1 MGWMRRRSSSRGGT
15 ILSLQSL
22 SASIISHH
30 NKTPTIIFLWPLL
43 QVLLVAILL
52 PLSRCWC
59 CCCCLS
65 PIHRDWLALRVY
77 QFIAITK
84 DNYLS
89 MIRPRFVFLLN
100 VSSTKTTLGHRGSRE
115 DQTVV
120 EVFQVVVLY
129 LNNVGKNV
137 KETSS
142 RCVVWKI
149 GDLLRRFCWN
159 IFARLLLIVPSK

>member
-1 MGWMRRRSSSRGGT
+1 MVWMRRRSRGGT

-52 PLSRCWC
+52 PLSRC
-59 CCCCLS
+59 CCCCLC

-129 LNNVGKNV
+129 LNNAKKTV

-159 IFARLLLIVPSK
+159 IFARLLLLIVPSK